1 MAQPQLPFSGA
12 EQETLKQMAAGSLRR
27 QYRLEEGDVRSRD
40 YIPGQQGFRMHP
52 QGMEINKLTIR
63 LNAGA
68 PTGGDSGDVVLDTTN
83 SRLYVK
89 VGATWKYA
97 ALT

>member
-1 MAQPQLPFSGA
+1 MAQQQFPFTIA
-12 EQETLKQMAAGSLRR
+12 EQETLKQVATGSFRR
-27 QYRLEEGDVRSRD
+27 QYRMEEGDLRSRD
-40 YIPGQQGFRMHP
+40 YLPGSQGYRIHP

-89 VGATWKYA
+89 VGSTWKYA

>member
-1 MAQPQLPFSGA
+1 MPAPQPQFSSA
-12 EQETLKQMAAGSLRR
+12 EVETLKQMAAGSLRR

-40 YIPGQQGFRMHP
+40 YIPGQQGFRQHP

-89 VGATWKYA
+89 VGSTWKYA